1 MTLYRLRIFGD
12 DGTTW
17 MQTGEAVTIGGSAF
31 VRLGCSD
38 MLTPRAGG
46 WHESE
51 ADAIK
56 AKADDVQ
63 AMADKLAAK
72 AARMREGM
80 T

>member
-17 MQTGEAVTIGGSAF
+17 MQTGEAVTIGGCAF
-31 VRLGCSD
+31 VRLGGSD
-38 MLTPRAGG
+38 MHSPRASG

-56 AKADDVQ
+56 AKADEVQ
-63 AMADKLAAK
+63 AQADKIAAK
-72 AARMREGM
+72 AARMREGK